1 MTKQQKF
8 ILVRRLLLIVAILLG
23 TSFYFGYHFGKNLKP
38 ARHKKVDIIYL
49 VTTWAE
55 KDLPCL
61 YVQRRYKD
69 DRPNA
74 LYMVQSPMV
83 QWSNPIAL
91 EDDEDYISCYVLEG
105 PKRVKSESG
114 SPRYQYRLM
123 VQMYND
129 NDDIILI
136 ESSTAGVSTVARSR
150 VTMPEAAVYEPEDKK

>member
-1 MTKQQKF
+1 MTRQQRI
-8 ILVRRLLLIVAILLG
+8 ILVRRLLFILAVLLITTFYSG
-23 TSFYFGYHFGKNLKP
+23 YYFGKTIKP

-55 KDLPCL
+55 KDLPYL

-74 LYMVQSPMV
+74 PYVVQNPMV

-105 PKRVKSESG
+105 PKKVKSESG

-129 NDDIILI
+129 NDDVILI
-136 ESSTAGVSTVARSR
+136 ESSTAGVSTVARNR
-150 VTMPEAAVYEPEDKK
+150 VTMPEAVVYEPEDKK